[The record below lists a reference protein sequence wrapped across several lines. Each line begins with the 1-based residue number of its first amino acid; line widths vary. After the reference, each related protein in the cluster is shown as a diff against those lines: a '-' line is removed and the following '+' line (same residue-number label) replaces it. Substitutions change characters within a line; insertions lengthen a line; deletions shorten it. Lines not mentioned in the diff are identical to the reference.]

1 MGSER
6 QRGLLTAGDLF
17 APKSVSPPVVD
28 LVLRFVRTVW
38 ITLETTAVDK
48 TSAAKEVQPPYRV
61 HRGGTDKNAGEPPPP
76 GFVPR
81 GSALPPR
88 RRDSSRLSHR
98 CR

>member
-1 MGSER
+1 
-6 QRGLLTAGDLF
+6 
-17 APKSVSPPVVD
+17 
-28 LVLRFVRTVW
+28 
-38 ITLETTAVDK
+38 VDK

-81 GSALPPR
+81 SSALPPR

-98 CR
+98 CL